1 MTGRA
6 PLATALGLACL
17 TGPAFAEEI
26 HVYNWA
32 DYIGPET
39 IKAFEAETGIKVVY
53 DVYDSN
59 EVLEAKLLA
68 GSAGYDV
75 VVPTSTFLRRQIPAE
90 VYQPLDREKLPHWQN
105 LDPELMQAAEAD
117 DPGNAYAAVYLW
129 GTNGIGYNV
138 GKVAERLGADA
149 PVDSWALVFDP
160 AYAAKLADCGI
171 TMLDTASEMVPL
183 ALAYLGLPVDSTK
196 AEDLGKVADL
206 FAAVRPYVRYFNA
219 VQYNN
224 DLAAGEVCVSVG
236 FSGDVFMAAD
246 AAAEGVEIAYS
257 VPKEGAMLWFDMLA
271 VPADAPN
278 PSGAHAF
285 IDFLLRPEVIAEV
298 TNAVF
303 YPNANAGAAP
313 FVDPEILAD
322 PSIYPTP
329 EVMAR
334 LFPQPVHDPRDD
346 RALTR
351 LWTKVRTGQ

>member
-1 MTGRA
+1 M
-6 PLATALGLACL
+6 
-17 TGPAFAEEI
+17 I
-26 HVYNWA
+26 
-32 DYIGPET
+32 
-39 IKAFEAETGIKVVY
+39 
-53 DVYDSN
+53 SN

-68 GSAGYDV
+68 GSSGYDV

-90 VYQPLDREKLPHWQN
+90 VYQPLDREKLPHWKN
-105 LDPELMQAAEAD
+105 LDPALLRSAEAD
-117 DPGNAYAAVYLW
+117 DPGNAYGAIYLW

-138 GKVAERLGADA
+138 AKVAERLGEEA

-183 ALAYLGLPVDSTK
+183 ALAYLGLPPDSTR
-196 AEDLGKVADL
+196 AEDLEKVAAL
-206 FAAVRPYVRYFNA
+206 FEAVRPYVRYFNA
-219 VQYNN
+219 VQYNT

-246 AAAEGVEIAYS
+246 EAAEGVEIAYS

-278 PSGAHAF
+278 PAGAHAF
-285 IDFLLRPEVIAEV
+285 IDFLLRPEVIGAV

-303 YPNANAGAAP
+303 YPNANAEAAP
-313 FVDPEILAD
+313 FVDPAILAD
-322 PSIYPTP
+322 PAIYPTP

-334 LFPQPVHDPRDD
+334 LFPQPVHAPRDE

-351 LWTKVRTGQ
+351 LWSRVRTGQ